1 MRQALSTVLTPR
13 AISIQL
19 HMQAHGI
26 RVATINDSDLLRSAD
41 FVLAVRA
48 QIPQEQ
54 LRRQFVQQTKITSL
68 EKIRDLVSVQLP
80 GVPLVALS
88 AAPRQLPYHSGYTYF
103 MLDLQSPVWKE
114 IQQSNAIAFH
124 VSGDFLIWT
133 CNSGQSGAANENRCC
148 D

>member
-54 LRRQFVQQTKITSL
+54 LRRQFVQQTKSPHLRKYAIWSVSNCPASRWWHCPPHRASSLTTRDTPTSCWICKAL
-68 EKIRDLVSVQLP
+68 YGKKSSKAMRLP
-80 GVPLVALS
+80 STSRVIS
-88 AAPRQLPYHSGYTYF
+88 
-103 MLDLQSPVWKE
+103 
-114 IQQSNAIAFH
+114 
-124 VSGDFLIWT
+124 LIWT